1 MGDSYLTTWAVFPGH
16 ERKRDLPN
24 RVTPFIRQE
33 PHNQE
38 KQYPENEQQAKERLY
53 RPRGTGTFWAGRHR
67 ISIKHRRPPHGEC
80 AGRHRR
86 VVGYVS
92 AIGASLTRAL
102 WSGALR
108 CTSTEASRS
117 MKLRLRD
124 GEVNTTKVLCLL
136 YSDTCL
142 QLNSRFG

>member
-1 MGDSYLTTWAVFPGH
+1 MGHPRSFSQTFQVEGFHKQFFQGLQRAVVH
-16 ERKRDLPN
+16 
-24 RVTPFIRQE
+24 Q
-33 PHNQE
+33 
-38 KQYPENEQQAKERLY
+38 
-53 RPRGTGTFWAGRHR
+53 
-67 ISIKHRRPPHGEC
+67 RPPHGEC

-124 GEVNTTKVLCLL
+124 GEVNTTKVLERRLCFVL
-136 YSDTCL
+136 D
-142 QLNSRFG
+142 